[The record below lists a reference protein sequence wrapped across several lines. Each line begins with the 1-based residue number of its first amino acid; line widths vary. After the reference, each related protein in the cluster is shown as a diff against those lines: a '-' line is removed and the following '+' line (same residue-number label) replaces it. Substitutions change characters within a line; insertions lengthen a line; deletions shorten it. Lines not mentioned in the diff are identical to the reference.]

1 MKISEITK
9 TLEDYLAYLRE
20 KRGQSK
26 SGREIT
32 DLGNKINDIGHALRL
47 LTRSLDPR
55 DFPAKQAESSVG
67 LNEVVEKKEEKA
79 KDATALPKKR
89 GKGHGKGNSN

>member
-1 MKISEITK
+1 MKISEVK
-9 TLEDYLAYLRE
+9 QALEDYLAHLRE
-20 KRGQSK
+20 KRGQSQ

-55 DFPAKQAESSVG
+55 DFPAKPVESSAG
-67 LNEVVEKKEEKA
+67 LVAEKKEEKA
-79 KDATALPKKR
+79 KDATVLPKKR
-89 GKGHGKGNSN
+89 GKGHSKGNSN

>member
-1 MKISEITK
+1 MKISEVK
-9 TLEDYLAYLRE
+9 QALEDYLAHLRE
-20 KRGQSK
+20 KRGQSQ

-55 DFPAKQAESSVG
+55 DFPAKPVESNPG
-67 LNEVVEKKEEKA
+67 LVEKKEEKA
-79 KDATALPKKR
+79 KDATVLPKKR
-89 GKGHGKGNSN
+89 GKGHSKGNSN